1 MSPIVKTVAD
11 LFACALAWSR
21 ERSPIG
27 RLIFK
32 RMHFFIR
39 WFFGSSL
46 CSGTEHEKVLV
57 IVGDED
63 IHSDLNWSYPFFSK
77 RT

>member
-1 MSPIVKTVAD
+1 
-11 LFACALAWSR
+11 
-21 ERSPIG
+21 
-27 RLIFK
+27 
-32 RMHFFIR
+32 MHFFIR

-46 CSGTEHEKVLV
+46 CSGTEHEKVVV